1 MALSLADIRKRA
13 AEAAKTGP
21 DYNEQKAGGGDYKPP
36 EEGFTKLRL
45 VGYIESG
52 LHTTESP
59 RFGKKTK
66 PRATLIFELSG
77 KKHEPKVLDDGRSIP
92 HLIEVKEPIGQNK
105 KNNFSKLF
113 KEMVKEYPDR
123 KNFGELVGE
132 AFTGRVVHRKFKRR
146 DGTDGVVAEL
156 KNEAGYT
163 ISGVTYEQKDEDG
176 EVIGLKKYKVDEPLS
191 PLRLFLWD
199 YADLEQ
205 WDSLF
210 IDGTFDNGD
219 SKNKYQEY
227 IKEAENIGESAL
239 FAALL
244 EAGRE
249 EELVPAPKHAREG
262 AAAPTTEP
270 ETQADSDEDDEPD
283 QDGPA
288 EAPSKPVAP
297 AKSAAK
303 ATPAATQKTA
313 PKPAKAVAAKTPAK
327 PVKRPAAP
335 VDDEDDDTDPL
346 AGL

>member
-21 DYNEQKAGGGDYKPP
+21 DYNEQKSGGGDYKPP
-36 EEGFTKLRL
+36 EEGFVKLRL

-52 LHTTESP
+52 LHTTESA

-77 KKHEPKVLDDGRSIP
+77 KKHEPKTLDDGRQIP
-92 HLIEVKEPIGQNK
+92 HIIEVKEPIGQNK

-123 KNFGELVGE
+123 KNFGEMVGE

-146 DGTDGVVAEL
+146 DGTDGVIAEL

-210 IDGTFDNGD
+210 IDGTYDNGD

-227 IKEAENIGESAL
+227 IKEAENIGESPL
-239 FAALL
+239 FSALL

-249 EELVPAPKHAREG
+249 EELVPAPKHARDG
-262 AAAPTTEP
+262 AAQPEPEP
-270 ETQADSDEDDEPD
+270 ETPAGSDEEDEPE
-283 QDGPA
+283 QEGPA

-297 AKSAAK
+297 AKTTAK
-303 ATPAATQKTA
+303 ATPAPAKKTA
-313 PKPAKAVAAKTPAK
+313 PAPAKVAATKAPVK
-327 PVKRPAAP
+327 PVKKAAP
-335 VDDEDDDTDPL
+335 VVDEEDDDADPL